1 MRVMPVFLD
10 VDPRELRL
18 LPSQG
23 AGADPYK
30 LQTQIARFGASTS
43 GMPPPWVYQG
53 SDGALVVYNG
63 ITRATRIAK
72 LAPGTP
78 IRVEV
83 VGTFKRPVG
92 HYPKIGDSL
101 P

>member
-1 MRVMPVFLD
+1 MPVFLD

-18 LPSQG
+18 LPSQ
-23 AGADPYK
+23 ASGADPYK
-30 LQTQIARFGASTS
+30 LQTQIARFGSSMS

-53 SDGALVVYNG
+53 SDGALVLSNG
-63 ITRATRIAK
+63 ITRAARIAK

-92 HYPKIGDSL
+92 HYPRIGDTL